1 MSRVTRS
8 RPAGWHTE
16 HHRDPDGAIASTQW
30 VVATRAVV
38 PAGEEGARAL
48 GTVYWRAVES
58 TTLGIVRAR
67 RAGSD
72 AVELRIGGRG
82 PLLLRFGAPALGGG
96 EGSVSAVY
104 PIAGGLLARRP
115 AGTIMFAMTE
125 LDGGRVELRSTIEG
139 YHPTLAARP
148 DAPQWTG
155 ELYERVQ
162 ARIHGRVSRRYFAAL
177 IRGAR

>member
-1 MSRVTRS
+1 MKAGVRIPARWGTVRPMSRVTRS

-82 PLLLRFGAPALGGG
+82 RLLLRLRCTGARRR
-96 EGSVSAVY
+96 
-104 PIAGGLLARRP
+104 GGLGQRGLSDRGRG
-115 AGTIMFAMTE
+115 AGTTA
-125 LDGGRVELRSTIEG
+125 GR
-139 YHPTLAARP
+139 
-148 DAPQWTG
+148 
-155 ELYERVQ
+155 
-162 ARIHGRVSRRYFAAL
+162 
-177 IRGAR
+177 